1 MAATNLGF
9 GIVLLNVIWTLYDI
23 GSASFSLYTDELD
36 HTTAWLWIG
45 AYSLNLFLNVFLFVR
60 LPKSDLLAIQSWFS
74 FTIVL
79 LLLRVLCI
87 DFMELSNYELYPY
100 IVINVYIFVSLIVMA
115 IVYVKV
121 RGNKS
126 YKPPKQVLQTVNYI
140 LTTNQTVK
148 RTKPARINAPVIS
161 RPFVGRANRNSIA
174 RLEGGTWHE
183 TPHPDHSL
191 NSSASFNNFMLSALQ
206 TSSSAGDSS
215 CFENVVGGGNG
226 GGVNRSSGE
235 GDEDSGGGHY
245 DCD

>member
-23 GSASFSLYTDELD
+23 GSASFSLCADELD

-79 LLLRVLCI
+79 LLLRVLCV
-87 DFMELSNYELYPY
+87 DFMELSVYELYPY
-100 IVINVYIFVSLIVMA
+100 IIINVYIFASLIVMA
-115 IVYVKV
+115 IVYIKV

-140 LTTNQTVK
+140 LTTNQTIK
-148 RTKPARINAPVIS
+148 RTRPARIYAPVIS
-161 RPFVGRANRNSIA
+161 RPFVGRAHRNSIA
-174 RLEGGTWHE
+174 RMEGGTWHE
-183 TPHPDHSL
+183 TPQLDHSL
-191 NSSASFNNFMLSALQ
+191 SSSASFNNFMLSALQ
-206 TSSSAGDSS
+206 TSSSAGDSTF
-215 CFENVVGGGNG
+215 CENVVDGG
-226 GGVNRSSGE
+226 GGVRH
-235 GDEDSGGGHY
+235 DSGGG
-245 DCD
+245 DDDSGGGGSD